1 MRWVGETQLVA
12 TALPHEYW
20 RLQTH
25 TRNINFI
32 LVYFSVILFQR
43 VKTTKQNITN
53 AKRSIYFIL
62 DIRVVLTAV
71 FMWISISWFMA
82 EFPSV
87 LDKNLWSHAT
97 KAVQISW
104 TLTPNRKNHPFYIHN
119 AYSVTVLLHMQV
131 CTSLQTDNHASTPPL
146 SFLHTGC
153 PSCYPADSVKASK
166 ANQSTKGNTLNER
179 LHADRK

>member
-1 MRWVGETQLVA
+1 MPFLLPNQQRQSTEGKKNKTNEKEAWHLEIWHDATKMHDVTIMRWVGETQLVA

-97 KAVQISW
+97 NNNNDR
-104 TLTPNRKNHPFYIHN
+104 LTAFDPGQP
-119 AYSVTVLLHMQV
+119 
-131 CTSLQTDNHASTPPL
+131 
-146 SFLHTGC
+146 G
-153 PSCYPADSVKASK
+153 
-166 ANQSTKGNTLNER
+166 
-179 LHADRK
+179 